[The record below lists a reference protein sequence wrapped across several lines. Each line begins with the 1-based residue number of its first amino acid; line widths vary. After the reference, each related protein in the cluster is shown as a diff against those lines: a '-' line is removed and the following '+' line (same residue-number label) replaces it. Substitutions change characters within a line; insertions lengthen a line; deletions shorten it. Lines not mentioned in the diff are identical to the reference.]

1 MIKMKKNIYDLKNH
15 KTSIMRVNIFVLLF
29 LSVLV
34 SCSTENKP
42 DKKNIVYLDNVRLYN
57 EFDLTKE
64 LQTKITE
71 SSRAQKNNLDSLELE
86 LVSKAKKLEMTKSK
100 NVIEIRDFEL
110 KREEFIMR
118 KQKFEQDQEQLTA
131 DYNNQIVSQ
140 INQYVK
146 EFGKENAYDV
156 IIGSN
161 GDGTVMYGKEEMDI
175 TEEVLNFINQKYNP
189 SKSTAKR

>member
-1 MIKMKKNIYDLKNH
+1 
-15 KTSIMRVNIFVLLF
+15 
-29 LSVLV
+29 
-34 SCSTENKP
+34 
-42 DKKNIVYLDNVRLYN
+42 
-57 EFDLTKE
+57 
-64 LQTKITE
+64 
-71 SSRAQKNNLDSLELE
+71 
-86 LVSKAKKLEMTKSK
+86 MTKSK

-175 TEEVLNFINQKYNP
+175 TDEVLNFINQKYNP

>member
-1 MIKMKKNIYDLKNH
+1 MKKILYII
-15 KTSIMRVNIFVLLF
+15 TSLF
-29 LSVLV
+29 FLI
-34 SCSTENKP
+34 SCSETAKEKE
-42 DKKNIVYLDNVRLYN
+42 KKIVYIDNVRLYN

-118 KQKFEQDQEQLTA
+118 KQKFEQDQEQLAA

-175 TEEVLNFINQKYNP
+175 TDEVLNFINQKYNP
-189 SKSTAKR
+189 SKSTANR